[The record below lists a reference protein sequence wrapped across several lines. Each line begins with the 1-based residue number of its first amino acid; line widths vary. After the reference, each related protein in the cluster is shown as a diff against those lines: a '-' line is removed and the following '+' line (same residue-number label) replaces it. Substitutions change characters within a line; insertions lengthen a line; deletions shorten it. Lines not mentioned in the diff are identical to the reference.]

1 MKRGNNVESL
11 DRTKD
16 GLYYAKQVQDK
27 KISAKE
33 LIEESFRIIEKENPV
48 LNAVTHMRKEKALAE
63 AETRDFSNQVFG
75 GVPIL
80 LKGIGQ
86 TLAGEPN
93 TSGSYLLKEAV
104 AQTTSHYVRALERA
118 GFVVIGQTNV
128 PEFAFKNIT
137 EPELYGPARN
147 PWNLTHTPGG
157 SSGGASAS
165 VAAGMVPIA
174 GASDGGGSIRI
185 PASFTG
191 LVGLK
196 PTRGRTPIGPG
207 VGRSWQGA
215 SVSFALTKSMRDTA
229 AMLDALQ
236 VLQPAAAFQTPL
248 FEPGYL
254 KTLLHAQPKTFRIA
268 FSLESPIGTA
278 VSEEAKRAVLKTVF
292 WLEANGHQVTEKKPD
307 IDGIKL
313 MKSYYVMNSGET
325 AAMME
330 GIEESL
336 KRPLTMDDMELGTW
350 VLYNAGKSTSAA
362 SYSNT
367 LTTWDQAAEVMAD
380 FNETYDLYL
389 TPATADAAPE
399 VGVQWQ
405 DKFVLDQMRHIEEF
419 SMAQQQQIIWDMFD
433 KSLAITPFGMQANL
447 TGQPSISLPVHLTDS
462 GLPLGVQFTAPKGR
476 EDWLLLIGQALEED
490 GQFS

>member
-1 MKRGNNVESL
+1 MESL

-16 GLYYAKQVQDK
+16 GLYYAKQVRDK
-27 KISAKE
+27 KISARE
-33 LIEESFRIIEKENPV
+33 LIEKSFGTIEKVNPL
-48 LNAVTHMRKEKALAE
+48 LNAVIHTRKEKALTE
-63 AETRDFSNQVFG
+63 GETRDFSNQIYG

-86 TLAGEPN
+86 SLAGEPN
-93 TSGSYLLKEAV
+93 TAGSHLLKDAV
-104 AQTTSHYVRALERA
+104 AQTTSHYVRALEKA

-137 EPELYGPARN
+137 EPKLYGPARN
-147 PWNLTHTPGG
+147 PWNPNHTPGG

-215 SVSFALTKSMRDTA
+215 SISFALTKSIRDTA
-229 AMLDALQ
+229 AMLDVLQ
-236 VLQPAAAFQTPL
+236 VVQPAAAFQTPL

-254 KTLLHAQPKTFRIA
+254 KTLHHLQSQSFRIA
-268 FSLESPIGTA
+268 FSLESPIGTV
-278 VSEEAKRAVLKTVF
+278 VSEEAKKAVLKTVK
-292 WLEANGHQVTEKKPD
+292 WLEANGHQVTEKTPD

-313 MKSYYVMNSGET
+313 IKSYYVMNSGET

-336 KRPLTMDDMELGTW
+336 KRPLTIDDMELGTW
-350 VLYNAGKSTSAA
+350 VLYNAGKSISAA

-380 FNETYDLYL
+380 FNEIYDLYL

-405 DKFVLDQMRHIEEF
+405 DESVLDQMRHIEGY
-419 SMAQQQQIIWDMFD
+419 SMAQQQQIVWDMFD
-433 KSLAITPFGMQANL
+433 KSLPITPFGMQANL
-447 TGQPSISLPVHLTDS
+447 TGQPSISLPVHLTAS

-476 EDWLLLIGQALEED
+476 EDWLLMIGRALEAD

>member
-1 MKRGNNVESL
+1 MESL

-16 GLYYAKQVQDK
+16 GLYYAKQVRDK
-27 KISAKE
+27 KISARE
-33 LIEESFRIIEKENPV
+33 LIEESFRTIEKVNPL
-48 LNAVTHMRKEKALAE
+48 LNAVIHTRKEKALAE
-63 AETRDFSNQVFG
+63 GETRDFSNQIYG

-86 TLAGEPN
+86 SLAGEPN
-93 TSGSYLLKEAV
+93 TAGSHLLKDAV
-104 AQTTSHYVRALERA
+104 AQTTSHYVRALEKA

-137 EPELYGPARN
+137 EPKLYGPARN
-147 PWNLTHTPGG
+147 PWNPNHTPGG

-215 SVSFALTKSMRDTA
+215 SISFALTKSIRDTA

-236 VLQPAAAFQTPL
+236 VVQPAAAFQTPL

-254 KTLLHAQPKTFRIA
+254 KTLHHLQSKSFRIA
-268 FSLESPIGTA
+268 FSLESPIGT
-278 VSEEAKRAVLKTVF
+278 VVNEEAKKAVLKTVK
-292 WLEANGHQVTEKKPD
+292 WLEANGHQVTEKTPD

-336 KRPLTMDDMELGTW
+336 KRPLTFDDMELGTW
-350 VLYNAGKSTSAA
+350 VLYNAGKSISAA

-405 DKFVLDQMRHIEEF
+405 DESVLDQMRHIEGY
-419 SMAQQQQIIWDMFD
+419 SMAQQQQIVWDMFD
-433 KSLAITPFGMQANL
+433 KSLPTTPFGMQANL
-447 TGQPSISLPVHLTDS
+447 TGQPSISLPVHLTAR

-476 EDWLLLIGQALEED
+476 EDWLLMIGRALEAD